1 MNKSRH
7 LNEDVQGSIEA
18 TDKAFP
24 YPWKH
29 FFGVHMGARKSLFYL
44 PRSIFF
50 RLILIS
56 PLKSFIYFP
65 F

>member
-7 LNEDVQGSIEA
+7 LNEDVQGSILA
-18 TDKAFP
+18 TDQALTH
-24 YPWKH
+24 PWRH
-29 FFGVHMGARKSLFYL
+29 FIGLHMGARKSLFYL